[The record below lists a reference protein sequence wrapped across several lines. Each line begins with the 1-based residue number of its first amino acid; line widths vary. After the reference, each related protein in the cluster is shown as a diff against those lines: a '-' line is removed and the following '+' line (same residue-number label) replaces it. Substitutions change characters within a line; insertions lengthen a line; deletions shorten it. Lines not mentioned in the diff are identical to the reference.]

1 MSATQKAENQRRG
14 AINKAMGKMFEQR
27 LDGAFAYY
35 EQHGLAFVEKT
46 PEPIRAYKD
55 LKDGRFLAVFTAKAQ
70 PDYKGVI
77 KGGRAVMIEAKFT
90 LSDRFTQDRV
100 TPGQAEYMTKN
111 EALGARC
118 YVIVGFVAGGVYRI
132 PWAVWKDMK
141 GHFGRKYVRESD
153 LQQYRVLTAKNGAL
167 LVLH

>member
-1 MSATQKAENQRRG
+1 MRAGNENEHQRRG
-14 AINKAMGKMFEQR
+14 AVNKAMGKMFEQR

-35 EQHGLAFVEKT
+35 ETHGMAIVEKT

-55 LKDGRFLAVFTAKAQ
+55 LKDGRFLAVYTKKAQ

-90 LSDRFTQDRV
+90 LTDRFTQDRV

-132 PWAVWKDMK
+132 PWSVWSNMKD
-141 GHFGRKYVRESD
+141 HFGRKYVKETD
-153 LQQYRVLTAKNGAL
+153 LQGYRVKTAKNGAL

>member
-1 MSATQKAENQRRG
+1 MADTSESRRRG
-14 AINKAMGKMFEQR
+14 AVNKAMGKLFEQR
-27 LDGAFAYY
+27 LDAAFAYY
-35 EQHGLAFVEKT
+35 EARGMAFVEKT

-55 LKDGRFLAVFTAKAQ
+55 LKNGQFLAVYVKKAQ

-90 LSDRFTQDRV
+90 LTDRFTQDRV
-100 TPGQAEYMTKN
+100 TPGQAEYLTKN

-132 PWAVWKDMK
+132 PWAVWNNMK
-141 GHFGRKYVRESD
+141 QHFGRKYVTERD
-153 LQQYRVLTAKNGAL
+153 LQPYRVKTAPTGAL

>member
-1 MSATQKAENQRRG
+1 MVTDTKADYRRRG
-14 AINKAMGKMFEQR
+14 AVNKAMGKRFEQR
-27 LDGAFAYY
+27 LDAAFAYY
-35 EQHGLAFVEKT
+35 ESCGLAIIEKT

-55 LKDGRFLAVFTAKAQ
+55 LKDGRFLAVYVKKAQ

-77 KGGRAVMIEAKFT
+77 KGGRAVMIEAKYT
-90 LSDRFTQDRV
+90 LTDRLTQDRV

-118 YVIVGFVAGGVYRI
+118 YVVVGFVSGGVYRV
-132 PWAVWKDMK
+132 PWAVWNSMK
-141 GHFGRKYVRESD
+141 EHFDRKYVKEQD
-153 LQQYRVLTAKNGAL
+153 LQNYKVQTAPNGAL